1 MRGFDGSVDLV
12 DAASPLLPARR
23 CRLRR
28 ARSAIARRLGP
39 LGTTPQPV
47 CGLCSF
53 GSHVRPHP
61 HQAFRS
67 NSPFRGR
74 LAAVI

>member
-1 MRGFDGSVDLV
+1 MGGFDGSVDLV
-12 DAASPLLPARR
+12 DAASTLLPARR

-28 ARSAIARRLGP
+28 TRSAIARRLGP
-39 LGTTPQPV
+39 LGTTPQPLRWHSS
-47 CGLCSF
+47 CRPP
-53 GSHVRPHP
+53 VRPGP